1 MSQPK
6 ASFSWEVAYGQ
17 IQLQL
22 GSIAGET
29 EGIKGRLDR
38 IDTRQR
44 EMADVLS
51 SLKAGGVIQP
61 EPRNDKEMAD
71 QLVGAW
77 LRGHYRKLVLV
88 ALVALVSVSVGL
100 VSIDMGK
107 ARDVREA
114 ISTATGG
121 RSP

>member
-6 ASFSWEVAYGQ
+6 SDFSWEVAYGQ

-51 SLKAGGVIQP
+51 SLKAGGVVQH
-61 EPRNDKEMAD
+61 EQRNDKEMAD

-77 LRGHYRKLVLV
+77 LRGHFRTIVLV
-88 ALVALVSVSVGL
+88 AMVALISVGVGL
-100 VSIDMGK
+100 VNIDVGK
-107 ARDVREA
+107 AQEVREA
-114 ISTATGG
+114 LETVA
-121 RSP
+121 P